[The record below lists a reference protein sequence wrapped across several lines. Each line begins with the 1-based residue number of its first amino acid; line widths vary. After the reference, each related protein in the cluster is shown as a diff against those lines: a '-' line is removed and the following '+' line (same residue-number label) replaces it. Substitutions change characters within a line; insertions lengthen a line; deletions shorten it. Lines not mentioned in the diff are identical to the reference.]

1 MQIALVRHGRP
12 RLAVP
17 RRIAGHELRT
27 WIDRYDEAGI
37 DPGFPPPAKTLEL
50 ATAAAC
56 IVTSTLRRSIE
67 SARALAPARA
77 TVGEAAF
84 REAGL
89 PSPTHAWL
97 RLSPQA
103 WGALTRIA
111 WFLGWCPNAETL
123 GLARERAAAA
133 AAHLVELF
141 HKHGP
146 VLLVGHA
153 VFNRLI
159 AAELRRSGWRGP
171 ALPSASYWK
180 AAVYQRRAR

>member
-1 MQIALVRHGRP
+1 MQITLVRHGRP

-17 RRIAGHELRT
+17 RRIAGNELRV

-37 DPGFPPPAKTLEL
+37 DPELPPPASSLEL
-50 ATAAAC
+50 AAAAAC

-67 SARALAPARA
+67 SAQALAPARD
-77 TVGEAAF
+77 TLREAAF

-89 PSPTHAWL
+89 PSPTDAQL

-103 WGALTRIA
+103 WGALARIA

-123 GLARERAAAA
+123 GLARERARAAA
-133 AAHLVELF
+133 GHLVELGR
-141 HKHGP
+141 KHGS

-171 ALPSASYWK
+171 ALPSGGYWQ
-180 AAVYQRRAR
+180 AGVYQRAR

>member
-17 RRIAGHELRT
+17 RRIAGHELRV
-27 WIDRYDEAGI
+27 WIDRYDGAGI
-37 DPGFPPPAKTLEL
+37 DPELPPPAKTLAL
-50 ATAAAC
+50 AAAAAC

-67 SARALAPARA
+67 SARALAPAPA
-77 TVGEAAF
+77 TVAEAAF

-89 PSPTHAWL
+89 PSPTHTRL
-97 RLSPQA
+97 RLSPRA

-111 WFLGWCPNAETL
+111 WYLGWCPNAETL
-123 GLARERAAAA
+123 GQARQRAASA
-133 AAHLVELF
+133 AAHLVELC
-141 HKHGP
+141 HKHGS

-171 ALPSASYWK
+171 ALPSGSYWQ
-180 AAVYQRRAR
+180 AGVYQRRGH